1 MNVLTIL
8 KESFN
13 IVKKNLVLSVPMLA
27 LTVITAVL
35 SLIFIGSMIPFAG
48 GMAKGGMSPEGAVGA
63 AGAAIGGLFIV
74 IIISAILG
82 LMAHGMTVAM
92 VEEAVTSEK
101 ATLKKGWEA
110 AKQRLVP
117 LIIAALVVGL
127 IVGIGAVL
135 LVLPGIIAAFLLMF
149 TFVVVMLEGENAFG
163 AIGRSFKTVTGH
175 FGAVLVLFLVLIAL
189 GLIVAIVDSILALI
203 PILGVILTIILSAV
217 YAAYA
222 TTYVVLTYHQLAEK
236 TEETPEPK
244 V

>member
-1 MNVLTIL
+1 VNVLAVL
-8 KESFN
+8 KDSFD

-48 GMAKGGMSPEGAVGA
+48 GMAKGGMSPEGAIGA
-63 AGAAIGGLFIV
+63 AGAALGGLFIV
-74 IIISAILG
+74 VIISAILG
-82 LMAHGMTVAM
+82 LFAHGMTVAM
-92 VEEAVTSEK
+92 VEEAVSSEK
-101 ATLKKGWEA
+101 ATLKKGWA
-110 AKQRLVP
+110 AARQRLVP
-117 LIIAALVVGL
+117 LIIAAFLVG
-127 IVGIGAVL
+127 IIIGIGALL

-149 TFVVVMLEGENAFG
+149 TFVVVMREGENAFG
-163 AIGRSFKTVTGH
+163 AIGKSFKMVTRH

-189 GLIVAIVDSILALI
+189 GLIVGIVDSILALI

-222 TTYVVLTYHQLAEK
+222 TTYVVLTYHRLEEKAE
-236 TEETPEPK
+236 EAPEPK